1 MKKCLVLVWSLGI
14 QFVVCSA
21 TWTSRTPWKK
31 KRMKKRELSNGKSLF
46 VLVWVLCVCLLYVNW
61 IIWSMTCISP
71 FRWGAQPW
79 SSERVKFDL
88 CSENGLPWSCAVA
101 AEPSPGKLG
110 FAGICQPLLLRE
122 AFLNPRES
130 PPLKFWSKQRGGI
143 ISTSFLSIFSDWTRK
158 YHSAAALLTAPS
170 SPAQPPPEP
179 ALLLGEAEQQFQ
191 AGKEL

>member
-1 MKKCLVLVWSLGI
+1 
-14 QFVVCSA
+14 
-21 TWTSRTPWKK
+21 
-31 KRMKKRELSNGKSLF
+31 MKKRELSNGKSLF

-110 FAGICQPLLLRE
+110 FAGICQPLLLSE

-158 YHSAAALLTAPS
+158 YHSAAALLTALS